1 MANRLTRSESNRI
14 IAGVCGGLGAYLGID
29 PVIVRIA
36 FLVLLFASG
45 IGFPLYIVLAI
56 LMPNESQGDINLN
69 TGKSVERNIED
80 LGENITKSFSQ
91 LEESGNGPLIIAGLL
106 IVAGIYFLLGNLG
119 ITISLGF
126 LAPVILIGV
135 GVWLVARSNRS

>member
-1 MANRLTRSESNRI
+1 M

-56 LMPNESQGDINLN
+56 LMPSEEHDDININ

-91 LEESGNGPLIIAGLL
+91 LEESGNGPKIIAGLL
-106 IVAGIYFLLGNLG
+106 IAAGVYFLLGNLG
-119 ITISLGF
+119 FSISLGF
-126 LAPVILIGV
+126 LGPVILIGA
-135 GVWLVARSNRS
+135 GVWLVARSRRS